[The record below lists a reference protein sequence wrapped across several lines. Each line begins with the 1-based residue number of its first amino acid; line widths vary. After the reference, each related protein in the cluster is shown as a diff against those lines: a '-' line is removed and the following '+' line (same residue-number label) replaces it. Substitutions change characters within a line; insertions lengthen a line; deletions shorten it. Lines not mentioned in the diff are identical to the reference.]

1 MKSVCDLRECPDC
14 ASSNVVCDGDRE
26 QLICKDCGLIFEPLA
41 PEEEKAFE
49 KTHNISLAE
58 KKSKPKKAAK
68 KAKKKTVKKSA
79 SKKKKK

>member
-1 MKSVCDLRECPDC
+1 MKNVCELRECPDC
-14 ASSNVVCDGDRE
+14 ASSNVICDGDRE

-41 PEEEKAFE
+41 PEEEEKFE

-58 KKSKPKKAAK
+58 TKSKPKKAAK
-68 KAKKKTVKKSA
+68 KAAKKSA

>member
-1 MKSVCDLRECPDC
+1 MKNVCELRECPDC
-14 ASSNVVCDGDRE
+14 ASSNVVCDDARE

-41 PEEEKAFE
+41 PEEEKEFE
-49 KTHNISLAE
+49 KTHKVSLSE

-68 KAKKKTVKKSA
+68 KSAKKSA

>member
-26 QLICKDCGLIFEPLA
+26 QLICKDCGLIFEPLV
-41 PEEEKAFE
+41 PEEEEKFE
-49 KTHNISLAE
+49 KSRGISLSA
-58 KKSKPKKAAK
+58 KKTKPKKAAK
-68 KAKKKTVKKSA
+68 KPA